1 MGDFP
6 MKLGILNAFPPE
18 ESIIDWQNT
27 PTDAYIR
34 FLELAKPQFEYQGYD
49 VADGQFPD
57 SVDVCDA
64 YLITGSPKGVYD
76 AYEWIAELG
85 DFIREAY
92 VAGKKLVGI
101 CFGHQIL
108 AHALGG
114 HSQRSEKGWGL
125 GLKEFDIYKK
135 KDWMTTDLSQ
145 SSLHFVHQDQVVQ
158 LPPGAELLGGND
170 FCPNLFFTIEDQ
182 VLGIQGHPEF
192 TAEIMH
198 EIIDARRDIFGP
210 ELCGSAA
217 SSIDE
222 GIPDNQILAEW
233 ISNFLLT

>member
-1 MGDFP
+1 

-18 ESIIDWQNT
+18 ESIIDWKDT

-34 FLELAKPQFEYQGYD
+34 FLELAQPPFKYVGYD
-49 VADGQFPD
+49 VAAMEFPD
-57 SVDVCDA
+57 SVDACDA

-76 AYEWIAELG
+76 EFEWIPNLR

-92 VAGKKLVGI
+92 QAGKKLVGI

-114 HSQRSEKGWGL
+114 HSERSEKGWGL
-125 GLKEFDIYKK
+125 GLKDFEIYEKK
-135 KDWMTTDLSQ
+135 AWMTVDLSQ

-158 LPPGAELLGGND
+158 LPPEAELLGGND
-170 FCPNLFFTIEDQ
+170 FCPNIFFTIGDQ
-182 VLGIQGHPEF
+182 VLGVQGHPEF

-198 EIIDARRDIFGP
+198 EIIAARADIFGP
-210 ELCGSAA
+210 GLCGLAT
-217 SSIDE
+217 SSIDN
-222 GIPDNQILAEW
+222 GAPDNQILAEW
-233 ISNFLLT
+233 IANFLLTK